1 MTFTVPIRKE
11 VTIIDK
17 NGEEKTKNIFYIL
30 QFIDRERFMASSS
43 SNFVNNISDW
53 IHNIKYKYENHGKK
67 CETCGNKHKYC
78 GCFLEYT
85 KMIKQNT
92 NNCVARKIINISSM
106 KNKRNDFLLHTHF
119 LTRII
124 ISLFYCCK
132 KVFYL

>member
-30 QFIDRERFMASSS
+30 QFIDGKDLWQAHHQILLTIFLIEF
-43 SNFVNNISDW
+43 ITL
-53 IHNIKYKYENHGKK
+53 KYKYENHGKK

-85 KMIKQNT
+85 KMIK
-92 NNCVARKIINISSM
+92 
-106 KNKRNDFLLHTHF
+106 
-119 LTRII
+119 
-124 ISLFYCCK
+124 
-132 KVFYL
+132 